1 MREILIQVWDGEEM
15 SSGMPLPML
24 AGWLY
29 AKYPNIGS
37 DWVYREC
44 VGFPDRNGRM
54 IYEGDILRQW
64 YNGHEIIAPM
74 MWNQNKAQY
83 GMDATI
89 SFAAPAHIEVGV
101 RDVATQAPE
110 IIGDIFRN
118 PELLPKE

>member
-1 MREILIQVWDGEEM
+1 MREILIQVWDGKEM

-44 VGFPDRNGRM
+44 TGLMDRNGRM
-54 IYEGDILRQW
+54 IYEGDICRQQ
-64 YNGHEIIAPM
+64 YLGHEIIAPM
-74 MWNQNKAQY
+74 IWNKNKAQY
-83 GMDATI
+83 GLEAVI
-89 SFAAPAHIEVGV
+89 KFRAPAHVEVGV
-101 RDVATQAPE
+101 RNINEAPE